1 MDKKTRRKIYSVCD
15 LVELIAFLIYFVLSA
30 KDALFSRNGGLA
42 EAIMLS
48 SLLIASIAVGV
59 EFDIKI
65 TNKDF
70 YVVSVLLMII
80 CFFDIILMSFRI
92 VG

>member
-1 MDKKTRRKIYSVCD
+1 MDKKTKRKIYSVCD
-15 LVELIAFLIYFVLSA
+15 LVELIAFLIYFALSA
-30 KDALFSRNGGLA
+30 KEA
-42 EAIMLS
+42 EVIMLS

-70 YVVSVLLMII
+70 YAVSVLLMII

>member
-15 LVELIAFLIYFVLSA
+15 LVELIAFLIYFALLA